1 MFDNEYLQRTNTRQ
15 KVKLSNE
22 IKVGLTIIAATVV
35 FILGVRYFE
44 DLPLFDSTY
53 DLVTEFDDAGGLIS
67 GNIVRV
73 NGVSVGSVNRVA
85 ISQETGKV
93 EVHFHVDATLPV
105 TEGSYAQVAGFD
117 ALGVVRLDLFLGDPS
132 GTLIEEFGHVEG
144 RGAGD
149 LIGDLSTRAPELVDQ
164 VDRVLAGLES
174 TLSETSSMLSEPES
188 DLRMTMNSVQGSV
201 QALED
206 ILTAEKERI
215 SQILANVDSL
225 TAGAAGAIGKDGEHL
240 TELTGNLNETLDE
253 IDESLSR
260 FTETGEKL
268 NEILDKLNN
277 GDGTLG
283 MLINDPSMYEK
294 LDSTLNGI
302 NSLLTDF
309 QNNPAKYLKE
319 MKIVDLF

>member
-1 MFDNEYLQRTNTRQ
+1 
-15 KVKLSNE
+15 VKFSNE

-73 NGVSVGSVNRVA
+73 NGVAVGSVNKVA
-85 ISQETGKV
+85 ISPETGKV
-93 EVHFHVDATLPV
+93 AVQFHVHADLPV

-132 GTLIEEFGHVEG
+132 AARIEEFGLVDG
-144 RGAGD
+144 RGTGD
-149 LIGDLSTRAPELVDQ
+149 IIGDLSNRAPELVDQ

-174 TLSETSSMLSEPES
+174 TLTETSSMLSEPGS
-188 DLRMTMNSVQGSV
+188 DFRMAMNSVQGSV

-215 SQILANVDSL
+215 SQILSNVDSL
-225 TAGAAGAIGKDGEHL
+225 TAGAVGAIGKDGENL
-240 TELTGNLNETLDE
+240 TQLTDNLNGTLNS

-260 FTETGEKL
+260 FGETSEKL
-268 NEILDKLNN
+268 NEILDKLNQ

-302 NSLLTDF
+302 NNLVADF

-319 MKIVDLF
+319 MKLVDLF